1 MFELKLWKISG
12 RSLDISTK
20 GSMVCHR
27 QKKHHTILEECEKS
41 LGYHQNEPPVLIY
54 VWNEVLEESVE
65 GVQIAVPK
73 MQRYATIKRN
83 ITPSSKNAEEF
94 GISSKWATSF
104 DLCLKWSFGRIGE
117 RSSDIST
124 KDAKVCHHQKK
135 HHTILEEWEKSL
147 GYHQNEPPVLI
158 YVWNEVLEESVEG
171 VQIAV
176 PKEMNPSNETPQI
189 WSVSLHCRPWRMP
202 WVWNIKILVSTTYL
216 IIFGTAVLEKLHP
229 YKNTW
234 KRLSHQYQQKWNCQ
248 MSTTHWMKSWN
259 NAW

>member
-27 QKKHHTILEECEKS
+27 QKKHHTILEEC
-41 LGYHQNEPPVLIY
+41 
-54 VWNEVLEESVE
+54 
-65 GVQIAVPK
+65 
-73 MQRYATIKRN
+73 
-83 ITPSSKNAEEF
+83 
-94 GISSKWATSF
+94 
-104 DLCLKWSFGRIGE
+104 
-117 RSSDIST
+117 
-124 KDAKVCHHQKK
+124 
-135 HHTILEEWEKSL
+135 EKSL